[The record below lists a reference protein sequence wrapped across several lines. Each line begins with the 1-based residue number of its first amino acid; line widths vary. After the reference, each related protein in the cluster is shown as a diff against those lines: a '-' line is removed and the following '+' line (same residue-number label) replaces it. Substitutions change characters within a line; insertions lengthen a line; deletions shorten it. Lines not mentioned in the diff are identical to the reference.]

1 MDHPEG
7 PSGWVD
13 VPSQP
18 RRNGETLAES
28 RGGEILELLL
38 STPVQPG
45 TDCGLAPKR
54 KE

>member
-18 RRNGETLAES
+18 WRDREILTD
-28 RGGEILELLL
+28 RGGDRILELKL
-38 STPVQPG
+38 STPVHPG
-45 TDCGLAPKR
+45 TDCEVAP
-54 KE
+54 